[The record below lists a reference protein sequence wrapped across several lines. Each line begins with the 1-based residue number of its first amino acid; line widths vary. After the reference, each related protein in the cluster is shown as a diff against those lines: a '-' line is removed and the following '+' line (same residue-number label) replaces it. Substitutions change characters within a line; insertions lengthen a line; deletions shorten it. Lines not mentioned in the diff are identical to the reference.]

1 MPARRTIQSE
11 NPRDWYTLQ
20 YHRRRAK
27 FQLAQQPFCE
37 FCLRK
42 GIARAANI
50 ADHLV
55 PHAGNWESFRLGKL
69 QSLCQ
74 ECHSRDKAL
83 IERHG
88 CDPRVGETGFPI
100 DRNHPAYGSK
110 AEPQQQSFDVADL
123 IG

>member
-1 MPARRTIQSE
+1 MPARRTIQSTD
-11 NPRDWYTLQ
+11 PRDWYQLQ
-20 YHRRRAK
+20 FHRRRAK

-37 FCLRK
+37 LCLKK

-55 PHAGNWESFRLGKL
+55 PHAGNWECFRLGRL

-88 CDPRVGETGFPI
+88 YDPRIDKTGFPT
-100 DRNHPAYGSK
+100 DRNHPVYGN
-110 AEPQQQSFDVADL
+110 EPKQPAPAIDIADL
-123 IG
+123 IS